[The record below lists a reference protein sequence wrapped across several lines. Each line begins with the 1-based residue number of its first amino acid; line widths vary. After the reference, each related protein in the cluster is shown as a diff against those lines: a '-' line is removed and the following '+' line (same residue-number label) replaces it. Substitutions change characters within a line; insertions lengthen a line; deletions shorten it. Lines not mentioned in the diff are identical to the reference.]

1 MSVRAF
7 AKEKKRK
14 DGEDDRRSAIAE
26 SIRSR
31 TDVCGTAHNYT
42 DVIRTSGD
50 VTYLLSLDVFL
61 RIIML
66 KICLKNKN
74 IKLGEILFF
83 LCFYDHK
90 IAVTQNYFSKD
101 LRFTVHTVGFSN
113 QILQ

>member
-1 MSVRAF
+1 MQIDVDFISDISDSYLKAYLPWKGDRVSVLAF

-14 DGEDDRRSAIAE
+14 DGEEDRRSAIAE

-31 TDVCGTAHNYT
+31 MDVSGTAHNYT

-66 KICLKNKN
+66 KICLKTKF
-74 IKLGEILFF
+74 KTL
-83 LCFYDHK
+83 
-90 IAVTQNYFSKD
+90 
-101 LRFTVHTVGFSN
+101 
-113 QILQ
+113 

>member
-1 MSVRAF
+1 MSVLAF

-31 TDVCGTAHNYT
+31 MNVSGTAYSYT

-66 KICLKNKN
+66 KICLKTR
-74 IKLGEILFF
+74 I
-83 LCFYDHK
+83 
-90 IAVTQNYFSKD
+90 
-101 LRFTVHTVGFSN
+101 
-113 QILQ
+113 